1 MNECLQTIY
10 NKTVNYVAAPD
21 EATPP
26 DASLRSVGAPEGQE
40 DQNITVVNA
49 KQMTSTVDA
58 IDVENR
64 MITLVDA
71 DGTPLTLPVQDDV
84 QNLDKVKVGD
94 KVVTQVTQVISV
106 AIDKEGSQK

>member
-1 MNECLQTIY
+1 
-10 NKTVNYVAAPD
+10 
-21 EATPP
+21 
-26 DASLRSVGAPEGQE
+26 
-40 DQNITVVNA
+40 
-49 KQMTSTVDA
+49 
-58 IDVENR
+58 